1 MNRGA
6 AGRLE
11 ALWERDGAGA
21 RALAPISWLYA
32 AAMGV
37 RNAAYDLG
45 VLGAHP
51 LGAPT
56 VSVGNLSVG
65 GTGKTPVSA
74 WIAARLQA
82 LGLRPGVLLRGYG
95 DDEPLVHQRLTPDA
109 IVVADPDRIAGA
121 AKALRRGARAFVLD
135 DAFQY
140 RRAARDLDLVLVSAE
155 RGHLVRQLPAGPLRE
170 GRSSLAR
177 ADLLLVTRKTAS
189 LTLAEETARRWTE
202 SAPDLPT
209 VVLTLAPSALVPAA
223 AGAAVS
229 PQPLAVL
236 EGKRV
241 VAISAIADHV
251 AFESQLSRYG
261 AAVESQAFP
270 DHHAFSD
277 EEVQAVARRADGA
290 DLVVCTLKDAVKLEG
305 RWPAQAPVLWY
316 LSQAVGIERGASV
329 LDARLRALL
338 PTAPT

>member
-32 AAMGV
+32 ATMGV

-45 VLGAHP
+45 VLAAHP

-74 WIAARLQA
+74 WIAARLFA
-82 LGLRPGVLLRGYG
+82 LGLRPAVLLRGYG

-202 SAPDLPT
+202 SVPDLPT

-223 AGAAVS
+223 AGAAAS
-229 PQPLAVL
+229 PRPLSAL

-270 DHHAFSD
+270 DHHAFSE
-277 EEVQAVARRADGA
+277 EEVQTVARRAEGA

-305 RWPAQAPVLWY
+305 RWPAQAPALWY

>member
-1 MNRGA
+1 MSRGA

-11 ALWERDGAGA
+11 ALWARDGAGA
-21 RALAPISWLYA
+21 RALSPISWLYA

-45 VLGAHP
+45 VLSAIP

-82 LGLRPGVLLRGYG
+82 LGLRPAVLLRGYG

-170 GRSSLAR
+170 GRSALAR
-177 ADLLLVTRKTAS
+177 ADFLLVTRKTAS
-189 LTLAEETARRWTE
+189 LTLAEETARRWAE
-202 SAPDLPT
+202 HAPGIAT

-223 AGAAVS
+223 GNAKESPRPLSALAGR
-229 PQPLAVL
+229 
-236 EGKRV
+236 RV
-241 VAISAIADHV
+241 VAVSAIGDHV
-251 AFESQLSRYG
+251 AFESQLARHG
-261 AAVESQAFP
+261 ASVESQAFP
-270 DHHAFSD
+270 DHHAYL
-277 EEVQAVARRADGA
+277 EGEVEAVARRAEGA

-305 RWPAQAPVLWY
+305 RWPAQAPALWY
-316 LSQAVGIERGASV
+316 LSQAVGIERGASE
-329 LDARLRALL
+329 LDARLRSLL
-338 PTAPT
+338 PTATT